1 MPPKTVEPRS
11 AFKLALRVGNA
22 VNPISYE
29 QLKNAC
35 AMASTSPGLPL
46 LHTRNRITRR
56 RLFLGN
62 QVACFAVV
70 PARSRVKSSTHGHGV
85 VNPFVLVVTTEMLYA
100 CPASF
105 SRTATNYRL
114 YDDWGRKFLFAF
126 CDPGSS
132 LRHCFHHCDRSCE
145 SLSEGYCL
153 CSKPLPPTSGVL
165 PEASHVPVRM
175 TPPDIIAMI
184 TCSKIPTALIEPW
197 PDSSVNDT
205 RPPKLSFC

>member
-1 MPPKTVEPRS
+1 MTNSKTLAQWRPHPLVFLYCTL
-11 AFKLALRVGNA
+11 AIVLLGGVCFWGTKLLVSQWYQPEVASKAAL
-22 VNPISYE
+22 
-29 QLKNAC
+29 
-35 AMASTSPGLPL
+35 
-46 LHTRNRITRR
+46 
-56 RLFLGN
+56 
-62 QVACFAVV
+62 
-70 PARSRVKSSTHGHGV
+70 HGRGV